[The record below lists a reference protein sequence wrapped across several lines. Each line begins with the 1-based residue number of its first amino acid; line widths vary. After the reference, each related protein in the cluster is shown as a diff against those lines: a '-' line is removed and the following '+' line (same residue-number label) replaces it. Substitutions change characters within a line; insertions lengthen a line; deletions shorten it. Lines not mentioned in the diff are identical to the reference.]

1 MNGVFVTGTGT
12 EVGKTVVSAV
22 IARMAVTNGQTVK
35 VFKPAVSGL
44 DELADLRGREPTF
57 EDAKMIGDH
66 QLLRLAAESPQSDD
80 EISPYR
86 FGPAVSPHLA
96 AEISSEEIEVD
107 RIEAAATE
115 AMAEC
120 DTFVCEGVG
129 GFLVPI
135 TEDYQVRD
143 FAKFLGLPVVIVAN
157 PWLGTISDTLL
168 TIESVREAGL
178 QVVSVV
184 MTPWPDSAGDLERS
198 NRDTVAR
205 LGGVPVEEL
214 PFLDLRRPDQW
225 PGV

>member
-205 LGGVPVEEL
+205 LGGVPVEGL